1 MNRRRRIGALLAT
14 TVLCATSACGGS
26 DDTVALAVPRVYD
39 LTHDPAADIA
49 VPDSARTDVLPAN
62 QLRLTVERLF
72 GWHGITLVQAM
83 QAAERGDA
91 GGDAWIQALASNTDD
106 ITGAIGLVYGPDGA
120 RAFYQQWAQHTQFL
134 IDYADAVRRHD
145 SGDQQTARDALDD
158 YAHDAGSLLST
169 ATGGAVPVDVATDL
183 LTNHVAHMMEQ
194 VDLLAAGDREGAARV
209 ALDDNTYLIDIAGA
223 LSGAFAAQQPDAF
236 PGATDDPHTL
246 LCSLAGRSSDDVLLL
261 HLLGSETAAI
271 TGPAG
276 ELDDAL
282 GAGTSTDPALADVD
296 AATTAGDEAAA
307 VAASLQWR
315 TLIERRVAAL
325 PS

>member
-1 MNRRRRIGALLAT
+1 MSPRRHIGALL
-14 TVLCATSACGGS
+14 TVALCATSACGGS

-49 VPDSARTDVLPAN
+49 VPDSTRTDVMPAN
-62 QLRLTVERLF
+62 ELRLAVERLF

-83 QAAERGDA
+83 QSAERGDA
-91 GGDAWIQALASNTDD
+91 GGDAWVQALAANTDD

-145 SGDQQTARDALDD
+145 TGDQRTAQQALDD

-169 ATGGAVPVDVATDL
+169 ATGGAVPVDVATEL
-183 LTNHVAHMMEQ
+183 LSTHVTHMMEQ
-194 VDLLAAGDREGAARV
+194 VDLLAAGDRAGAARV

-236 PGATDDPHTL
+236 PGETDDPHTL

-261 HLLGSETAAI
+261 HLLGSESGAMAA
-271 TGPAG
+271 PAS

-282 GAGTSTDPALADVD
+282 GAGTSTDPALAEVD
-296 AATTAGDEAAA
+296 AATTASDEAAA
-307 VAASLQWR
+307 VTASLQWR
-315 TLIERRVAAL
+315 TLIDRRVAAL